1 MFADLVD
8 STRLAARLDPE
19 DLKDTIGRFQRA
31 VADEI
36 RRFEGHVAKPLG
48 DGLLIYFGWPPPTR
62 MTQCAPLDPRSQSWP
77 PSVSLPRQTEP
88 RSQFVSASLRVKWS
102 SEISS
107 AQASTKRARW
117 SASAPTLLP
126 VEAGAV
132 AALYRDVSG
141 FPEPDRS
148 ALQADLR
155 EYTRYEMDEAWVLHR
170 QGIISPVG
178 MQKLWLF
185 QDKLQTFEPKNLGQ
199 QALYFETLRAF
210 NDLIQKRSLRL
221 DSITS
226 HLPRPLWRF
235 VIVGAVLSF
244 AVSWFF
250 QPKDLAM
257 HLWMTAFFAVLLG
270 LEIHLLFLMDNPYRG
285 SLGVTPEAFRVV
297 YDMLMR

>member
-1 MFADLVD
+1 MQHISNLPDWLSGPLVAAFAALIGIGGVLL
-8 STRLAARLDPE
+8 SRRWVARLH
-19 DLKDTIGRFQRA
+19 A
-31 VADEI
+31 VTLHNEVVSYYLSTVAI
-36 RRFEGHVAKPLG
+36 FYGIMLGLIAVGVWEGYNDARTTVAL
-48 DGLLIYFGWPPPTR
+48 
-62 MTQCAPLDPRSQSWP
+62 
-77 PSVSLPRQTEP
+77 
-88 RSQFVSASLRVKWS
+88 
-102 SEISS
+102 
-107 AQASTKRARW
+107 
-117 SASAPTLLP
+117 
-126 VEAGAV
+126 EAGAV

-148 ALQADLR
+148 ALQAGLR
-155 EYTRYEMDEAWVLHR
+155 EYTRHEIYEAWPLHR

-178 MQKLWLF
+178 MQKLWVF
-185 QDKLQTFEPKNLGQ
+185 QDKLQTFEPKTLGQ

-210 NDLIQKRSLRL
+210 NDLVQKRSLRL

>member
-1 MFADLVD
+1 MQQVFDWPDWLGGILVPAIALLIGVGGLLL
-8 STRLAARLDPE
+8 TRKWVARLH
-19 DLKDTIGRFQRA
+19 A
-31 VADEI
+31 VVLHNEVVSYYLSTVAI
-36 RRFEGHVAKPLG
+36 FYGIMLGLIAVGVWEGFNSARTAV
-48 DGLLIYFGWPPPTR
+48 GL
-62 MTQCAPLDPRSQSWP
+62 
-77 PSVSLPRQTEP
+77 
-88 RSQFVSASLRVKWS
+88 
-102 SEISS
+102 
-107 AQASTKRARW
+107 
-117 SASAPTLLP
+117 
-126 VEAGAV
+126 EAGAV

-155 EYTRYEMDEAWVLHR
+155 EYTRYEIDEAWALHR

-178 MQKLWLF
+178 MEKLWRF
-185 QDKLQTFEPKNLGQ
+185 QDKLQAFEPKTQGQ

-210 NDLIQKRSLRL
+210 NDLVQKRSLRL

-235 VIVGAVLSF
+235 VLVGAVLSF

-250 QPKDLAM
+250 QARNLTM

-285 SLGVTPEAFRVV
+285 SIGVSPQAFQVV
-297 YDMLMR
+297 YEMLMR